1 MEMFFLNPWAMVVG
15 GILVSSPIII
25 HLINRMRFR
34 RIRWAAMEFLLKSQ
48 KRNRRR
54 LIIEQLILLL
64 LRILI
69 VALLGF
75 LLARRVMGAQSQGQS
90 AMHIV
95 ILDDSLSMTDRFSA
109 NGENTNSFEQGK
121 RMIREIAKN
130 AKQANAGQQMQV
142 YLLSDLEGEPIFNAR
157 LDENSLD
164 ELSSKLET
172 QKPTALHLNPTDGI
186 KKARDLFQD
195 APQSK
200 KICHLVSDFREI
212 DWLVGPDS
220 KGLADA
226 VDELGE
232 SRANLTLVEWAH
244 PYRGQPAKGAL

>member
-1 MEMFFLNPWAMVVG
+1 MEMFFLNPWAMVAG

-75 LLARRVMGAQSQGQS
+75 LLARLVMGAQSQGQS

-95 ILDDSLSMTDRFSA
+95 ILDDSLSMTDRFVD
-109 NGENTNSFEQGK
+109 NNDKTNSFDQGK

-130 AKQANAGQQMQV
+130 AKEANAAQHMQV
-142 YLLSDLEGEPIFNAR
+142 YLLSDLQGETIESIGKPIFDKQ
-157 LDENSLD
+157 LDENALSDLD
-164 ELSSKLET
+164 KALDT
-172 QKPTALHLNPTDGI
+172 QKPTGLHLNPAKGI
-186 KKARDLFQD
+186 DKARDLFQD
-195 APQSK
+195 AKQGK
-200 KICHLVSDFREI
+200 KICHLVSDCRDI
-212 DWLVGPDS
+212 DWVVGPDAKDS
-220 KGLADA
+220 RMRWMGWWSLAP
-226 VDELGE
+226 
-232 SRANLTLVEWAH
+232 T
-244 PYRGQPAKGAL
+244 